1 MVRTAYG
8 YLPYGLEDKTW
19 PPVRFENTC
28 NKISTFEEKLKT
40 PSSIFMYKFQH
51 EGDKTV
57 KELIHAYTTTP
68 ISNNDGHL
76 KQRGRTKKNCGHFIE
91 KVDIGRDGRDV

>member
-19 PPVRFENTC
+19 PPVRFENTW

-40 PSSIFMYKFQH
+40 PSSISTYNPNQN
-51 EGDKTV
+51 KTFIV
-57 KELIHAYTTTP
+57 KGLINAYITTP

-76 KQRGRTKKNCGHFIE
+76 IDKGPN
-91 KVDIGRDGRDV
+91 